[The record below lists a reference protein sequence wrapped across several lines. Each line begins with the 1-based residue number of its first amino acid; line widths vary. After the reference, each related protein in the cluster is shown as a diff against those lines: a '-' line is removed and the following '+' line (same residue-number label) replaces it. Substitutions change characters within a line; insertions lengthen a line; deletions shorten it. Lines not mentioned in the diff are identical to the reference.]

1 MATLQVDFKALDEL
15 YDKAKV
21 GQASENTLIQ
31 NNGVEDISRER
42 ISKALNN
49 TGLSIEECL
58 GNLSRISK
66 HAEKEE
72 TQLNA
77 VKTALE
83 IHGVIKPK
91 AGLDGPTAIIIKIDG
106 MSNDRVSAVLNP
118 QRNQNV
124 IDI

>member
-1 MATLQVDFKALDEL
+1 MGTLSIDFKALDEL
-15 YDKAKV
+15 YNKA
-21 GQASENTLIQ
+21 Q
-31 NNGVEDISRER
+31 NNGVVQENAVGIEEVSRER
-42 ISKALNN
+42 ITKALNN

-83 IHGVIKPK
+83 IHGVLKPK
-91 AGLDGPTAIIIKIDG
+91 AGLENGNQVIIKIDG
-106 MSNDRVSAVLNP
+106 INNERVSAMLNP
-118 QRNQNV
+118 QRSQNV